1 MINVRRVMVSLLT
14 GSLLLLTVGAQA
26 SAVEADAASLAV
38 AERGLALGLQAADDL
53 TADAEDG
60 ILVGEGVGKALEVL
74 QTVMARFEQR
84 ENPGNGRG
92 PARAIAVHEA
102 LLRGELPSSIA
113 RDRDGVPGL
122 AKAYG
127 HLRSQLA
134 GEGRGSGANPPGAKP
149 TP

>member
-38 AERGLALGLQAADDL
+38 AERGLALGLHAADDL

-60 ILVGEGVGKALEVL
+60 ILVGKALEVL
-74 QTVMARFEQR
+74 QTVMARFELR

-127 HLRSQLA
+127 HLRAQLA
-134 GEGRGSGANPPGAKP
+134 GEGRGSGANPPGGKP